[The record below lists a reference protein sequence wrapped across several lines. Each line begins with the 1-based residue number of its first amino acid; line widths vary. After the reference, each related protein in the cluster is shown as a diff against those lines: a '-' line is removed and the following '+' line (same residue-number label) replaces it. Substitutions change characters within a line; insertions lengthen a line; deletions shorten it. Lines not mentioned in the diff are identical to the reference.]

1 MLITDRNEDNAGAEE
16 TVYITMFTVWFSFLS
31 EKADELYN
39 YRISY
44 LFSILLPIL
53 TEIVVRRKG
62 VSWSSLRFGIL
73 KILIP
78 SATLGELHQGKF

>member
-1 MLITDRNEDNAGAEE
+1 
-16 TVYITMFTVWFSFLS
+16 MFTVWFSFLS
-31 EKADELYN
+31 EKANELYN

-62 VSWSSLRFGIL
+62 VSW
-73 KILIP
+73 
-78 SATLGELHQGKF
+78 

>member
-78 SATLGELHQGKF
+78 SATLGELH

>member
-31 EKADELYN
+31 EKANELYN

-62 VSWSSLRFGIL
+62 VSWLSLRFGIL

-78 SATLGELHQGKF
+78 SATLGELH

>member
-31 EKADELYN
+31 EKADDLYN

-78 SATLGELHQGKF
+78 SATLGELH

>member
-62 VSWSSLRFGIL
+62 VSWLSLRFGIL

-78 SATLGELHQGKF
+78 SATLGELH

>member
-1 MLITDRNEDNAGAEE
+1 MKTKTFKYSGAEE

-31 EKADELYN
+31 EKAIELYN
-39 YRISY
+39 DRISY

-62 VSWSSLRFGIL
+62 VSW
-73 KILIP
+73 
-78 SATLGELHQGKF
+78 

>member
-31 EKADELYN
+31 EKANELYN

-78 SATLGELHQGKF
+78 SATLGELH

>member
-78 SATLGELHQGKF
+78 SATLGEFH

>member
-1 MLITDRNEDNAGAEE
+1 MKTKTFKNAGAEE
-16 TVYITMFTVWFSFLS
+16 TVFTVWFSFLS
-31 EKADELYN
+31 EKANELYN

-62 VSWSSLRFGIL
+62 VSW
-73 KILIP
+73 
-78 SATLGELHQGKF
+78 

>member
-78 SATLGELHQGKF
+78 SAALGELH

>member
-31 EKADELYN
+31 EKANELYN

-44 LFSILLPIL
+44 LFSISLPIL

-62 VSWSSLRFGIL
+62 VSW
-73 KILIP
+73 
-78 SATLGELHQGKF
+78 

>member
-1 MLITDRNEDNAGAEE
+1 MKTKTFKNAGAEE

-31 EKADELYN
+31 EKAFELYN

-62 VSWSSLRFGIL
+62 VSW
-73 KILIP
+73 
-78 SATLGELHQGKF
+78 